1 MLKLRE
7 PFSQKV
13 HLHIRQDML
22 QRLWDK
28 YVPSASPEYE
38 QIQLIYLDEGTGRS
52 IQQPEQVQLLLNLVI
67 RNKRMQM
74 GLEQSP
80 VLAKFGQK
88 QLAGSL
94 KRMERY
100 YAAQLKSCD
109 FVMYRTVKQYFA
121 MLSQAEKEEQR
132 YRSWQ
137 KTCGAIEKQRE
148 EYRLL
153 SLFSARLREYSKEY
167 SVQAM
172 RTLEKEVIRLFS
184 ETEYR
189 ILAEHAVWQEKQ
201 EFLAYLKE
209 CDEIWCRDTV
219 RQLEKEK
226 SVRQVFYSVRQQS
239 AREKLVEAVTRMG
252 QKEFCFVYHR
262 MAERTGDVQQT
273 EIWKRS
279 RQEMLRFIEQTEP
292 EVLQKVWVQMEK
304 SAEQKGK
311 SAKQIKNSKQMAAEE
326 KTVFRNTPK
335 SVRQIRKILSERMER
350 LQEQYRKE
358 EIKSLQKQAAVMLEK
373 DTFQEIAE
381 IVDIRQLTA
390 DFSKDGVSDVFDR
403 LDQER
408 ELCRER
414 IERHQAQA
422 FETYREFCHQVLP
435 KDWQAQDQA
444 DHQAERTFLSRHRH
458 EVTREEVWNIR
469 RWSRLL
475 LEVFPAKQEQRGAE
489 PSEKE
494 LPAGQKERVNQTGS
508 AELIHTIKQINR
520 RMQEQGTSG
529 ENATLS
535 WRENPP
541 KDPEIQGLL
550 EHIRELKETQ
560 QTEFIKHL
568 ADMILILQQ
577 ADLSH
582 AVQERSAANTT
593 PQAKTAGS
601 EESIRMMAENL
612 LHPRNRKLAES
623 LLQTQNSQFAQRFFQ
638 AGHKDLM
645 GKLLQIE
652 NGEAV
657 RRIFEGGDKI
667 EGISHWKIWE
677 WGNALFSHFEYE
689 QGRQDAD
696 ILPGGQQ
703 DAFFSEKAGQEDLQT
718 QVIHRQIELAKDR
731 NHLQRLVRQINHR
744 TDAELADTD
753 VKLSMPPIQ
762 ELLHNIRQLDETQ
775 YGILVKELSEVI
787 KVQQLLDGAQKPRT
801 AAEQEFPERISEM
814 ENREAA
820 SQISGDGERIEGI
833 SQGKMRE
840 WGNVLLSHPEY
851 KQGQQEADVLSGRDE
866 DVKPGMPQVQE
877 LYVAENNPSA
887 ARRERDRREVQ
898 QYPAAMYTVLTQRIQ
913 QFEAH
918 RRMEVSRKLRKAEQV
933 LGLTVFRKGNIG
945 KRTEE
950 PADTKASAY
959 DRMEPANGK
968 IAAHYEKEYSNTLEE
983 NNAAEYFQ
991 SEGSGNI
998 MEYLQPEEADNVM
1011 EYLQPEETDNV
1022 MEYLQPE
1029 EADNVMEYLQP
1040 EEADNVMEYLRPEE
1054 AGGVSAYPHTA
1065 SMEHYSPESL
1075 GLRVLAA
1082 PDRSFTGSQ
1091 NVRPPSYRIQELEYS
1106 LQKTTAWEEEQQRT
1120 RIRMETENARIKSA
1134 QEQLDKKL
1142 KEVEQQLKKTEGAA
1156 QAKEDVKS
1164 FAEQVKR
1171 QLYEELHVEKLR
1183 RGLV

>member
-28 YVPSASPEYE
+28 YVPSASPEYG

-121 MLSQAEKEEQR
+121 LLSQAVKEEQR

-137 KTCGAIEKQRE
+137 RTCGAVEKQRE

-262 MAERTGDVQQT
+262 MAERTGDVQQR

-529 ENATLS
+529 ENVTLS

-703 DAFFSEKAGQEDLQT
+703 EALVSEKAGQQEALVSEKAGQQEALVSEKAGQQEALVSEKAGQEDLQT
-718 QVIHRQIELAKDR
+718 QVIRRQIELAKDR

-744 TDAELADTD
+744 TDAELSDTD

-787 KVQQLLDGAQKPRT
+787 KVQQLLDGAQKSWT
-801 AAEQEFPERISEM
+801 AAEQEFPERISEI
-814 ENREAA
+814 ENRGAA
-820 SQISGDGERIEGI
+820 SQSSGGGERIEDI

-851 KQGQQEADVLSGRDE
+851 KQGQQEADVLSERGE
-866 DVKPGMPQVQE
+866 DVKPSMPQVQE
-877 LYVAENNPSA
+877 LYVAENSPSA
-887 ARRERDRREVQ
+887 ARRERDRREAQ
-898 QYPAAMYTVLTQRIQ
+898 QYPAAMYAVLTQRIQ

-918 RRMEVSRKLRKAEQV
+918 RRMEVGRELRKAEQV

-968 IAAHYEKEYSNTLEE
+968 IAAHYEKEYSGTPEE

-991 SEGSGNI
+991 PEVSGNI
-998 MEYLQPEEADNVM
+998 
-1011 EYLQPEETDNV
+1011 
-1022 MEYLQPE
+1022 
-1029 EADNVMEYLQP
+1029 
-1040 EEADNVMEYLRPEE
+1040 
-1054 AGGVSAYPHTA
+1054 
-1065 SMEHYSPESL
+1065 MEHYSPESL

-1082 PDRSFTGSQ
+1082 PDRSFAGSQ

-1120 RIRMETENARIKSA
+1120 RIRMETENAQIKSA

-1164 FAEQVKR
+1164 LAEQVKR

>member
-28 YVPSASPEYE
+28 YVPSASPEYG

-189 ILAEHAVWQEKQ
+189 ILAENAVWQEKQ

-226 SVRQVFYSVRQQS
+226 SVRQVFYSVRKQS
-239 AREKLVEAVTRMG
+239 AREKLVEAVTRMS

-262 MAERTGDVQQT
+262 TAERTGDVQQR

-311 SAKQIKNSKQMAAEE
+311 SAKQIKNPKQMAAEE
-326 KTVFRNTPK
+326 KTAFRNTPK

-403 LDQER
+403 LEQER

-422 FETYREFCHQVLP
+422 FETYREFYHQVLP

-475 LEVFPAKQEQRGAE
+475 LEVFPARQEQRGAE

-494 LPAGQKERVNQTGS
+494 PPAGQKERVDQTES

-577 ADLSH
+577 ADLSYT
-582 AVQERSAANTT
+582 VQERNAANTT

-623 LLQTQNSQFAQRFFQ
+623 LLQPQNSQFAQRFFQ
-638 AGHKDLM
+638 AEHKDLM

-677 WGNALFSHFEYE
+677 WGNALSSHFEYE

-991 SEGSGNI
+991 SEVSGNI
-998 MEYLQPEEADNVM
+998 
-1011 EYLQPEETDNV
+1011 
-1022 MEYLQPE
+1022 
-1029 EADNVMEYLQP
+1029 
-1040 EEADNVMEYLRPEE
+1040 
-1054 AGGVSAYPHTA
+1054 
-1065 SMEHYSPESL
+1065 MEHYSPESL

>member
-1 MLKLRE
+1 
-7 PFSQKV
+7 
-13 HLHIRQDML
+13 ML

-28 YVPSASPEYE
+28 YVPSASPEYG

-189 ILAEHAVWQEKQ
+189 ILAENAVWQEKQ

-226 SVRQVFYSVRQQS
+226 SVRQVFYSVRKQS
-239 AREKLVEAVTRMG
+239 AREKLVEAVTRMS

-262 MAERTGDVQQT
+262 TAERTGDVQQR

-311 SAKQIKNSKQMAAEE
+311 SAKQIKNPKQMAAEE
-326 KTVFRNTPK
+326 KTAFRNTPK

-403 LDQER
+403 LEQER

-422 FETYREFCHQVLP
+422 FETYREFYHQVLP

-475 LEVFPAKQEQRGAE
+475 LEVFPARQEQRGAE

-494 LPAGQKERVNQTGS
+494 PPAGQKERVDQTES

-577 ADLSH
+577 ADLSYT
-582 AVQERSAANTT
+582 VQERNAANTT

-601 EESIRMMAENL
+601 EESIRMMAEQEFLERISKIEDRAFAEQLLRPENRELAENL

-623 LLQTQNSQFAQRFFQ
+623 LLQPQNSQFAQRFFQ
-638 AGHKDLM
+638 AEHKDLM

-677 WGNALFSHFEYE
+677 WGNALSSHFEYE

-703 DAFFSEKAGQEDLQT
+703 DAFFSEKAGQQEAFFSEKAGQENLQT
-718 QVIHRQIELAKDR
+718 QVIRRQIELAKDR

-744 TDAELADTD
+744 TDAELSDTD

-787 KVQQLLDGAQKPRT
+787 KVQQLLDGAQKSWT
-801 AAEQEFPERISEM
+801 AAEQEFPERISEI
-814 ENREAA
+814 ENRGAA
-820 SQISGDGERIEGI
+820 SQSSGGGERIEDI

-851 KQGQQEADVLSGRDE
+851 KQGQQETDVLSERGE
-866 DVKPGMPQVQE
+866 DVKPSMPQVQE
-877 LYVAENNPSA
+877 LYVAENSPSA
-887 ARRERDRREVQ
+887 ARRERDRREAQ
-898 QYPAAMYTVLTQRIQ
+898 QYPAAMYAVLTQRIQ
-913 QFEAH
+913 QFEAY
-918 RRMEVSRKLRKAEQV
+918 RRMEVGRELRKAEQV

-968 IAAHYEKEYSNTLEE
+968 IAAHYEKEYSDTPEE

-991 SEGSGNI
+991 PEGSGNI
-998 MEYLQPEEADNVM
+998 MEYLQ
-1011 EYLQPEETDNV
+1011 
-1022 MEYLQPE
+1022 
-1029 EADNVMEYLQP
+1029 
-1040 EEADNVMEYLRPEE
+1040 PEE

>member
-28 YVPSASPEYE
+28 YVPSASPEYG

-121 MLSQAEKEEQR
+121 LLSQAVKEEQR

-137 KTCGAIEKQRE
+137 RTCGAVEKQRE

-262 MAERTGDVQQT
+262 MAERTGDVQQR

-529 ENATLS
+529 ENVTLS

-577 ADLSH
+577 ADLSYT
-582 AVQERSAANTT
+582 VQERNAANTT

-718 QVIHRQIELAKDR
+718 QVIRRQIELAKDR

-968 IAAHYEKEYSNTLEE
+968 IAAHYEKEYSGTPEE

-991 SEGSGNI
+991 PEVSGNI
-998 MEYLQPEEADNVM
+998 
-1011 EYLQPEETDNV
+1011 
-1022 MEYLQPE
+1022 
-1029 EADNVMEYLQP
+1029 
-1040 EEADNVMEYLRPEE
+1040 
-1054 AGGVSAYPHTA
+1054 
-1065 SMEHYSPESL
+1065 MEHYSPESL

-1082 PDRSFTGSQ
+1082 PDRSFAGSQ

-1106 LQKTTAWEEEQQRT
+1106 LQKTTAWEEEQQKT

>member
-28 YVPSASPEYE
+28 YVPSASPEYG

-80 VLAKFGQK
+80 VLAKFAQK

-121 MLSQAEKEEQR
+121 LLSQAVKEEQR

-137 KTCGAIEKQRE
+137 RTCGAVEKQRE

-262 MAERTGDVQQT
+262 MAERTGDVQQR

-529 ENATLS
+529 ENVTLS

-593 PQAKTAGS
+593 PQAKTSGS
-601 EESIRMMAENL
+601 EESIRMMAEQEFLERISKIEDRAFAEQLLRPENRELAENL

-623 LLQTQNSQFAQRFFQ
+623 LLQPQNSQFAQRFFQ
-638 AGHKDLM
+638 AEHKDLM

-677 WGNALFSHFEYE
+677 WGNALSSHFEYE

-991 SEGSGNI
+991 SEVSGNI
-998 MEYLQPEEADNVM
+998 
-1011 EYLQPEETDNV
+1011 
-1022 MEYLQPE
+1022 
-1029 EADNVMEYLQP
+1029 
-1040 EEADNVMEYLRPEE
+1040 
-1054 AGGVSAYPHTA
+1054 
-1065 SMEHYSPESL
+1065 MEHYSPESL

-1106 LQKTTAWEEEQQRT
+1106 LQKTTAWEEEQQKT

>member
-1011 EYLQPEETDNV
+1011 EYL
-1022 MEYLQPE
+1022 
-1029 EADNVMEYLQP
+1029 
-1040 EEADNVMEYLRPEE
+1040 RPEE

>member
-1 MLKLRE
+1 
-7 PFSQKV
+7 
-13 HLHIRQDML
+13 
-22 QRLWDK
+22 
-28 YVPSASPEYE
+28 
-38 QIQLIYLDEGTGRS
+38 
-52 IQQPEQVQLLLNLVI
+52 
-67 RNKRMQM
+67 
-74 GLEQSP
+74 
-80 VLAKFGQK
+80 
-88 QLAGSL
+88 
-94 KRMERY
+94 
-100 YAAQLKSCD
+100 
-109 FVMYRTVKQYFA
+109 
-121 MLSQAEKEEQR
+121 
-132 YRSWQ
+132 
-137 KTCGAIEKQRE
+137 
-148 EYRLL
+148 
-153 SLFSARLREYSKEY
+153 
-167 SVQAM
+167 
-172 RTLEKEVIRLFS
+172 
-184 ETEYR
+184 
-189 ILAEHAVWQEKQ
+189 
-201 EFLAYLKE
+201 
-209 CDEIWCRDTV
+209 
-219 RQLEKEK
+219 
-226 SVRQVFYSVRQQS
+226 
-239 AREKLVEAVTRMG
+239 
-252 QKEFCFVYHR
+252 
-262 MAERTGDVQQT
+262 
-273 EIWKRS
+273 
-279 RQEMLRFIEQTEP
+279 
-292 EVLQKVWVQMEK
+292 
-304 SAEQKGK
+304 
-311 SAKQIKNSKQMAAEE
+311 MAAEE

-529 ENATLS
+529 ENVTLS

-703 DAFFSEKAGQEDLQT
+703 EALVSEKAGQQEALVSEKAGQQEALVSEKAGQQEALVSEKAGQEDLQT
-718 QVIHRQIELAKDR
+718 QVIRRQIELAKDR

-744 TDAELADTD
+744 TDAELSDTD

-787 KVQQLLDGAQKPRT
+787 KVQQLLDGAQKSWT
-801 AAEQEFPERISEM
+801 AAEQEFPERISEI
-814 ENREAA
+814 ENRGAA
-820 SQISGDGERIEGI
+820 SQSSGGGERIENRGAASQSSGGGERIEDI

-851 KQGQQEADVLSGRDE
+851 KQGQQEADVLSE
-866 DVKPGMPQVQE
+866 FCFPQ
-877 LYVAENNPSA
+877 
-887 ARRERDRREVQ
+887 
-898 QYPAAMYTVLTQRIQ
+898 
-913 QFEAH
+913 F
-918 RRMEVSRKLRKAEQV
+918 
-933 LGLTVFRKGNIG
+933 
-945 KRTEE
+945 
-950 PADTKASAY
+950 PADFHAPMRFELLNALCQNSIHSG
-959 DRMEPANGK
+959 RILLRFPPVPFPAGC
-968 IAAHYEKEYSNTLEE
+968 
-983 NNAAEYFQ
+983 
-991 SEGSGNI
+991 
-998 MEYLQPEEADNVM
+998 
-1011 EYLQPEETDNV
+1011 
-1022 MEYLQPE
+1022 
-1029 EADNVMEYLQP
+1029 
-1040 EEADNVMEYLRPEE
+1040 R
-1054 AGGVSAYPHTA
+1054 
-1065 SMEHYSPESL
+1065 
-1075 GLRVLAA
+1075 
-1082 PDRSFTGSQ
+1082 
-1091 NVRPPSYRIQELEYS
+1091 
-1106 LQKTTAWEEEQQRT
+1106 RT
-1120 RIRMETENARIKSA
+1120 IFCHI
-1134 QEQLDKKL
+1134 
-1142 KEVEQQLKKTEGAA
+1142 
-1156 QAKEDVKS
+1156 
-1164 FAEQVKR
+1164 
-1171 QLYEELHVEKLR
+1171 
-1183 RGLV
+1183 

>member
-121 MLSQAEKEEQR
+121 LLSQAEKEEQR

-189 ILAEHAVWQEKQ
+189 ILAENAVWQEKQ

-226 SVRQVFYSVRQQS
+226 SVRQVFYSVRKQS
-239 AREKLVEAVTRMG
+239 AREKLVEAVTRMS

-262 MAERTGDVQQT
+262 TAERTGDVRQR

-311 SAKQIKNSKQMAAEE
+311 SAKQIKNPKQMAAEE
-326 KTVFRNTPK
+326 KTAFRNTPK

-403 LDQER
+403 LEQER

-422 FETYREFCHQVLP
+422 FETYREFYHQVLP

-475 LEVFPAKQEQRGAE
+475 LEVFPARQEQRGAE

-494 LPAGQKERVNQTGS
+494 PPAGQKERVDQTES

-577 ADLSH
+577 ADLSYT
-582 AVQERSAANTT
+582 VQERNAANTT

-601 EESIRMMAENL
+601 EESIRMMAEQEFLERISKIEDRAFAEQLLRPENRELAENL

-623 LLQTQNSQFAQRFFQ
+623 LLQPQNSQFAQRFFQ
-638 AGHKDLM
+638 AEHKDLM

-677 WGNALFSHFEYE
+677 WGNALSSHFEYE

-1011 EYLQPEETDNV
+1011 EYL
-1022 MEYLQPE
+1022 
-1029 EADNVMEYLQP
+1029 
-1040 EEADNVMEYLRPEE
+1040 RPEE

-1106 LQKTTAWEEEQQRT
+1106 LQKTTAWEEEQQKT

>member
-1 MLKLRE
+1 M
-7 PFSQKV
+7 
-13 HLHIRQDML
+13 
-22 QRLWDK
+22 
-28 YVPSASPEYE
+28 
-38 QIQLIYLDEGTGRS
+38 
-52 IQQPEQVQLLLNLVI
+52 NLVI

-121 MLSQAEKEEQR
+121 LLSQAVKEEQR

-137 KTCGAIEKQRE
+137 RTCGAVEKQRE

-262 MAERTGDVQQT
+262 MAERTGDVQQR

-529 ENATLS
+529 ENVTLS

-577 ADLSH
+577 AL
-582 AVQERSAANTT
+582 
-593 PQAKTAGS
+593 
-601 EESIRMMAENL
+601 
-612 LHPRNRKLAES
+612 
-623 LLQTQNSQFAQRFFQ
+623 
-638 AGHKDLM
+638 KD
-645 GKLLQIE
+645 
-652 NGEAV
+652 
-657 RRIFEGGDKI
+657 
-667 EGISHWKIWE
+667 
-677 WGNALFSHFEYE
+677 
-689 QGRQDAD
+689 
-696 ILPGGQQ
+696 
-703 DAFFSEKAGQEDLQT
+703 
-718 QVIHRQIELAKDR
+718 
-731 NHLQRLVRQINHR
+731 
-744 TDAELADTD
+744 
-753 VKLSMPPIQ
+753 
-762 ELLHNIRQLDETQ
+762 
-775 YGILVKELSEVI
+775 
-787 KVQQLLDGAQKPRT
+787 
-801 AAEQEFPERISEM
+801 
-814 ENREAA
+814 A
-820 SQISGDGERIEGI
+820 SC
-833 SQGKMRE
+833 
-840 WGNVLLSHPEY
+840 
-851 KQGQQEADVLSGRDE
+851 
-866 DVKPGMPQVQE
+866 
-877 LYVAENNPSA
+877 
-887 ARRERDRREVQ
+887 
-898 QYPAAMYTVLTQRIQ
+898 
-913 QFEAH
+913 
-918 RRMEVSRKLRKAEQV
+918 
-933 LGLTVFRKGNIG
+933 
-945 KRTEE
+945 
-950 PADTKASAY
+950 
-959 DRMEPANGK
+959 
-968 IAAHYEKEYSNTLEE
+968 
-983 NNAAEYFQ
+983 
-991 SEGSGNI
+991 
-998 MEYLQPEEADNVM
+998 
-1011 EYLQPEETDNV
+1011 
-1022 MEYLQPE
+1022 
-1029 EADNVMEYLQP
+1029 
-1040 EEADNVMEYLRPEE
+1040 
-1054 AGGVSAYPHTA
+1054 
-1065 SMEHYSPESL
+1065 
-1075 GLRVLAA
+1075 
-1082 PDRSFTGSQ
+1082 
-1091 NVRPPSYRIQELEYS
+1091 
-1106 LQKTTAWEEEQQRT
+1106 
-1120 RIRMETENARIKSA
+1120 
-1134 QEQLDKKL
+1134 
-1142 KEVEQQLKKTEGAA
+1142 
-1156 QAKEDVKS
+1156 
-1164 FAEQVKR
+1164 
-1171 QLYEELHVEKLR
+1171 
-1183 RGLV
+1183 

>member
-189 ILAEHAVWQEKQ
+189 ILAENAVWQEKQ

-311 SAKQIKNSKQMAAEE
+311 SAKQIKNPKQMAAEE
-326 KTVFRNTPK
+326 KTAFRNTPK

-677 WGNALFSHFEYE
+677 WGNALSSHFEYE

>member
-1 MLKLRE
+1 
-7 PFSQKV
+7 
-13 HLHIRQDML
+13 
-22 QRLWDK
+22 
-28 YVPSASPEYE
+28 
-38 QIQLIYLDEGTGRS
+38 
-52 IQQPEQVQLLLNLVI
+52 
-67 RNKRMQM
+67 
-74 GLEQSP
+74 
-80 VLAKFGQK
+80 
-88 QLAGSL
+88 
-94 KRMERY
+94 
-100 YAAQLKSCD
+100 
-109 FVMYRTVKQYFA
+109 
-121 MLSQAEKEEQR
+121 
-132 YRSWQ
+132 
-137 KTCGAIEKQRE
+137 
-148 EYRLL
+148 
-153 SLFSARLREYSKEY
+153 
-167 SVQAM
+167 
-172 RTLEKEVIRLFS
+172 
-184 ETEYR
+184 
-189 ILAEHAVWQEKQ
+189 
-201 EFLAYLKE
+201 
-209 CDEIWCRDTV
+209 
-219 RQLEKEK
+219 
-226 SVRQVFYSVRQQS
+226 
-239 AREKLVEAVTRMG
+239 
-252 QKEFCFVYHR
+252 
-262 MAERTGDVQQT
+262 
-273 EIWKRS
+273 
-279 RQEMLRFIEQTEP
+279 MLRFIEQTEP

-311 SAKQIKNSKQMAAEE
+311 SAKQIKNPKQMAAEE
-326 KTVFRNTPK
+326 KTAFRNTPK

-403 LDQER
+403 LEQER

-475 LEVFPAKQEQRGAE
+475 LEVFPARQEQRGAE

-494 LPAGQKERVNQTGS
+494 PPAGQKERVDQTES

-577 ADLSH
+577 ADLSYT
-582 AVQERSAANTT
+582 VQERNAANTT

-601 EESIRMMAENL
+601 EESIRMMAEQEFLERISKIEDRAFAEQLLRPENRELAENL

-623 LLQTQNSQFAQRFFQ
+623 LLQPQNSQFAQRFFQ
-638 AGHKDLM
+638 AEHKDLM

-677 WGNALFSHFEYE
+677 WGNALSSHFEYE

-991 SEGSGNI
+991 SEVSGNI
-998 MEYLQPEEADNVM
+998 
-1011 EYLQPEETDNV
+1011 
-1022 MEYLQPE
+1022 
-1029 EADNVMEYLQP
+1029 
-1040 EEADNVMEYLRPEE
+1040 
-1054 AGGVSAYPHTA
+1054 
-1065 SMEHYSPESL
+1065 MEHYSPESL

-1106 LQKTTAWEEEQQRT
+1106 LQKTTAWEEEQQKT

>member
-28 YVPSASPEYE
+28 YVPSASPEYG

-121 MLSQAEKEEQR
+121 LLSQAVKEEQR

-137 KTCGAIEKQRE
+137 RTCGAVEKQRE

-262 MAERTGDVQQT
+262 MAERTGDVQQR

-444 DHQAERTFLSRHRH
+444 DHQAERTFLSLSP
-458 EVTREEVWNIR
+458 V
-469 RWSRLL
+469 
-475 LEVFPAKQEQRGAE
+475 PA
-489 PSEKE
+489 
-494 LPAGQKERVNQTGS
+494 
-508 AELIHTIKQINR
+508 
-520 RMQEQGTSG
+520 SG
-529 ENATLS
+529 
-535 WRENPP
+535 
-541 KDPEIQGLL
+541 G
-550 EHIRELKETQ
+550 
-560 QTEFIKHL
+560 
-568 ADMILILQQ
+568 
-577 ADLSH
+577 
-582 AVQERSAANTT
+582 
-593 PQAKTAGS
+593 
-601 EESIRMMAENL
+601 
-612 LHPRNRKLAES
+612 
-623 LLQTQNSQFAQRFFQ
+623 
-638 AGHKDLM
+638 
-645 GKLLQIE
+645 
-652 NGEAV
+652 
-657 RRIFEGGDKI
+657 
-667 EGISHWKIWE
+667 
-677 WGNALFSHFEYE
+677 
-689 QGRQDAD
+689 
-696 ILPGGQQ
+696 
-703 DAFFSEKAGQEDLQT
+703 
-718 QVIHRQIELAKDR
+718 
-731 NHLQRLVRQINHR
+731 
-744 TDAELADTD
+744 
-753 VKLSMPPIQ
+753 
-762 ELLHNIRQLDETQ
+762 
-775 YGILVKELSEVI
+775 
-787 KVQQLLDGAQKPRT
+787 
-801 AAEQEFPERISEM
+801 
-814 ENREAA
+814 
-820 SQISGDGERIEGI
+820 
-833 SQGKMRE
+833 
-840 WGNVLLSHPEY
+840 
-851 KQGQQEADVLSGRDE
+851 
-866 DVKPGMPQVQE
+866 
-877 LYVAENNPSA
+877 
-887 ARRERDRREVQ
+887 
-898 QYPAAMYTVLTQRIQ
+898 
-913 QFEAH
+913 
-918 RRMEVSRKLRKAEQV
+918 
-933 LGLTVFRKGNIG
+933 
-945 KRTEE
+945 
-950 PADTKASAY
+950 
-959 DRMEPANGK
+959 
-968 IAAHYEKEYSNTLEE
+968 
-983 NNAAEYFQ
+983 
-991 SEGSGNI
+991 
-998 MEYLQPEEADNVM
+998 
-1011 EYLQPEETDNV
+1011 
-1022 MEYLQPE
+1022 
-1029 EADNVMEYLQP
+1029 
-1040 EEADNVMEYLRPEE
+1040 
-1054 AGGVSAYPHTA
+1054 
-1065 SMEHYSPESL
+1065 
-1075 GLRVLAA
+1075 
-1082 PDRSFTGSQ
+1082 
-1091 NVRPPSYRIQELEYS
+1091 
-1106 LQKTTAWEEEQQRT
+1106 
-1120 RIRMETENARIKSA
+1120 
-1134 QEQLDKKL
+1134 
-1142 KEVEQQLKKTEGAA
+1142 
-1156 QAKEDVKS
+1156 
-1164 FAEQVKR
+1164 
-1171 QLYEELHVEKLR
+1171 
-1183 RGLV
+1183 